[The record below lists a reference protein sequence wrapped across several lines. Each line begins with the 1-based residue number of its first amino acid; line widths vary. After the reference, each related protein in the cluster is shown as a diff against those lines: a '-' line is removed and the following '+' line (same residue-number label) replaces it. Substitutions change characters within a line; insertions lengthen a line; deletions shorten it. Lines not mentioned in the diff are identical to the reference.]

1 MQPDIQHAARRYKSG
16 AEWGKGKAEHAQT
29 QIVLSFFFSIC
40 TLLALWTALIEK
52 KNLIEA
58 LEETQATLKT
68 EREAVEFHP
77 CADFL
82 SATLSPEGGATSS
95 TRTE

>member
-29 QIVLSFFFSIC
+29 HIVLSFFSPF
-40 TLLALWTALIEK
+40 ALSWPCGPALIEK

-68 EREAVEFHP
+68 EREA
-77 CADFL
+77 
-82 SATLSPEGGATSS
+82 S
-95 TRTE
+95 

>member
-29 QIVLSFFFSIC
+29 QIVLSFFPSIC
-40 TLLALWTALIEK
+40 TLLALLTGFDQK
-52 KNLIEA
+52 KSLIEA

-68 EREAVEFHP
+68 EMEA
-77 CADFL
+77 
-82 SATLSPEGGATSS
+82 S
-95 TRTE
+95 